1 MQDFLRISNIT
12 KHITTMKKDY
22 IIVSANN
29 KWLATLTDATIED
42 VVDNFAEIVEN
53 DFNDGEQ
60 MFAYE
65 TVGEPIES
73 LINSTPE

>member
-1 MQDFLRISNIT
+1 
-12 KHITTMKKDY
+12 MKKNY

-29 KWLATLTDATIED
+29 KWLSTLTDVTVEE
-42 VVDNFAEIVEN
+42 VVDEFAVIVEN
-53 DFNDGEQ
+53 GFNDGEQ